1 MADNQNPV
9 LFLQAVDRRY
19 PQGDAVLE
27 ILKGAEFGAWLGQS
41 VALVAP
47 SGTKNATRQIVVRVV

>member
-1 MADNQNPV
+1 MADDQNPV

-19 PQGDAVLE
+19 AQGDTALE
-27 ILKGAEFGAWLGQS
+27 ILKGCEFAAWLGQS

-47 SGTKNATRQIVVRVV
+47 KYCLPPAPAR